1 MLNDVKRDKKICNL
15 TFNSLKMRI
24 FVYQKEVRKSRKSLK
39 IMNIK

>member
-1 MLNDVKRDKKICNL
+1 MLNYVKSDKKICNL
-15 TFNSLKMRI
+15 TFKSLKMCI